1 MSTDAPA
8 EVNRLPLSADQERL
22 WFLHQ
27 VDPADPT
34 FHLSHTARL
43 IGQLDEPALARAVAE
58 IVARHEAL
66 RARFPVVDGAPVQ
79 VIDPPGSFELEVLS
93 GEEPVHALAARP
105 FDLAG
110 DRLLRVTLIRTGP
123 EEHVLSVVVHHIVAD
138 GRSIGILL
146 GELAALY
153 SAFCKGEPG
162 PLPPLPARWSDFVRA
177 ESAEAADA
185 EALAYW
191 RDQLAGAP
199 PLRLPTDRPRPAV
212 ASADSALVR
221 RILRGPLVARFSAV
235 AAAARCTP
243 FMALM
248 TAYQALLAAK
258 SGQHDFCV
266 GFPTAGRDGGE
277 DDELIGYFASVS
289 ALRADLSGDPT
300 FRELMHRTRARLL
313 AGRRHR
319 KLPLEGLLTA
329 LDIERDLSR
338 PPLFQTTFG
347 MTYDA
352 SDQAIRLAGLQT
364 DWLEVGFTHSPY
376 EVKLDLFEHGGEWLM
391 MLVYNR
397 DLFDADTIERFAR
410 DYEALLSRVADDP
423 LVRLSQLT
431 APSGGERDRL
441 IHDWNRVA
449 PPARALFPD
458 LFLEQVGLRPDAIA
472 VSCGPERLSYAALDR
487 RADELA
493 ARLDVRPGECVAV
506 CLPRSVEALVALLA
520 VQRTGA
526 AYVPL
531 DPAYPA
537 ARLEFVLAD
546 CGATLVLASRETA
559 AVLPA
564 HNVRTVLVDE
574 PASAPEFR
582 RVRVRGEDTAY
593 VLYTSGSTGRP
604 KGVAVPHSALG
615 NLLAAMADL
624 VGATPQ
630 DVWLALTSLSF
641 DISALELYL
650 PLATGGRVE
659 IADAGTAADA
669 FRQVRLIREAGVT
682 HVQATPSGWR
692 VLLEGGIGDPALTA
706 LVGGEALGGELA
718 GRLRAAV
725 GRLFNVY
732 GPTETTIWSTAWPV
746 PAVPGEVRIGG
757 PIRGTQVYVVGD
769 HLELVRQGV
778 PGELVIGGA
787 GVAHGYLARPA
798 LTAERFVPDPYGP
811 PGGRLYR
818 TGDRVRW
825 REDGLEFLGRGD
837 GQIKLRGHR
846 IELGEVESACESVPG
861 VVAAVAAVHEE
872 NLVAYL
878 VGDADPDDVR
888 AELAG
893 RLPAYLVPAWFIRLP
908 ALPLT
913 PNGKL
918 DRRALPAPHAP
929 ETRFVA
935 PSGDAEELVAHIW
948 CELLGLERVS
958 AADDFF
964 RLGGHSLLAVRV
976 GARLWATTGVEI
988 PILTIFTR
996 RTVAGLAAEL
1006 EERLMSE
1013 LSELSEE
1020 EAERLLNRPNNSSEK
1035 S

>member
-1 MSTDAPA
+1 MSTQGSAGDGPA
-8 EVNRLPLSADQERL
+8 VVNRLPLSADQERL
-22 WFLHQ
+22 WFLNQ

-43 IGQLDEPALARAVAE
+43 IGPLDEPALARALAE

-66 RARFPVVDGAPVQ
+66 RARFPAVDGKPAQ
-79 VIDPPGSFELEVLS
+79 VIDPPGGFELARLTCEGSADSLVA
-93 GEEPVHALAARP
+93 ELATRP

-110 DRLLRVTLIRTGP
+110 DRLIRATLIRTGP
-123 EEHVLSVVVHHIVAD
+123 EEHVLTVVVHHIISD

-146 GELAALY
+146 SELSALY

-162 PLPPLPARWSDFVRA
+162 PLPPLRARWSDFVRA
-177 ESAEAADA
+177 ETDDA

-191 RDQLAGAP
+191 KDQLADAP
-199 PLRLPTDRPRPAV
+199 PLRLLTDHPRPAV
-212 ASADSALVR
+212 ATPDSALFR
-221 RILRGPLVARFSAV
+221 HKLRGPLVARFAAA

-243 FMALM
+243 FMGLM
-248 TAYQALLAAK
+248 AAYQTLLAAR

-266 GFPTAGRDGGE
+266 GYPTAGRDGKD
-277 DDELIGYFASVS
+277 DDELIGYFASMAV
-289 ALRADLSGDPT
+289 LRADLSGDPT
-300 FRELMHRTRARLL
+300 FRELMHRNRARLL
-313 AGRRHR
+313 AARRHR
-319 KLPLEGLLTA
+319 ELPLERLLTA

-338 PPLFQTTFG
+338 PPLFQTSFS

-352 SDQAIRLAGLQT
+352 SDQAIRLTGLQT
-364 DWLEVGFTHSPY
+364 DWIETGFSHSPY
-376 EVKLDLFEHGGEWLM
+376 ELKLDIFEHGGEWLM

-397 DLFDADTIERFAR
+397 ALFDADTIERFAR
-410 DYEALLSRVADDP
+410 DFESLLSQVADDP
-423 LVRLSQLT
+423 LVRLSRLT
-431 APSGGERDRL
+431 APSGEERDRL

-449 PPARALFPD
+449 PPARTLFPD
-458 LFLEQVGLRPDAIA
+458 LFQEQVALRPEATA
-472 VSCGPERLSYAALDR
+472 VSCGPVRLSYAELDR

-493 ARLDVRPGECVAV
+493 ARLEVRPGEHVAV
-506 CLPRSVEALVALLA
+506 CLPRSVESLVALLA

-531 DPAYPA
+531 DPGYPA
-537 ARLEFVLAD
+537 ARLDFVLGD
-546 CGATLVLASRETA
+546 CGASLVLASRESA

-564 HNVRTVLVDE
+564 HTVRTVLVDE
-574 PASAPEFR
+574 PEHGQDHR
-582 RVRVRGEDTAY
+582 RVRVRGQDTAY

-604 KGVAVPHSALG
+604 KGVAVPHAALG
-615 NLLAAMADL
+615 NLLAGMADL
-624 VGATPQ
+624 IGPTPQ

-659 IADAGTAADA
+659 IADADTALDGY
-669 FRQVRLIREAGVT
+669 RQIRLIQEAGVT

-692 VLLEGGIGDPALTA
+692 MLLDCGISDPALTA

-718 GRLRAAV
+718 GRMRAAV

-746 PAVPGEVRIGG
+746 PDPPGEVRIGG

-769 HLELVRQGV
+769 HLDLVRQGV

-787 GVAHGYLARPA
+787 GVAHGYLGRPA
-798 LTAERFVPDPYGP
+798 LTAERFVPDPYGR

-818 TGDRVRW
+818 TGDQVRW
-825 REDGLEFLGRGD
+825 RADQSLEFIGRGD
-837 GQIKLRGHR
+837 NQVKLRGHR
-846 IELGEVESACESVPG
+846 IELGEVEAACEAVPG
-861 VVAAVAAVHEE
+861 VSAAVATVHEE
-872 NLVAYL
+872 NLVVYL
-878 VGDADPDDVR
+878 VGDVDPDRVR
-888 AELAG
+888 ADLAD
-893 RLPAYLVPAWFIRLP
+893 RLPAFLVPAWFIRLP

-918 DRRALPAPHAP
+918 DRRALPTPQAP
-929 ETRFVA
+929 ETKFIA
-935 PSGDAEELVAHIW
+935 PEGDAEELVADIW

-976 GARLWATTGVEI
+976 SARLRATAGVEL
-988 PILTIFTR
+988 PILTMFTH
-996 RTVAGLAAEL
+996 RTVAELATEL
-1006 EERLMSE
+1006 EERL
-1013 LSELSEE
+1013 LSELAELSDE
-1020 EAERLLNRPNNSSEK
+1020 EAESLLDQP
-1035 S
+1035 

>member
-1 MSTDAPA
+1 MSA

-22 WFLHQ
+22 WFLQQ

-34 FHLSHTARL
+34 YHLSHTARL
-43 IGQLDEPALARAVAE
+43 IGPLDEAALARAFQE

-66 RARFPVVDGAPVQ
+66 RARFPAVDGSPFQ
-79 VIDPPGSFELEVLS
+79 VIDPPGGFELETLTCE
-93 GEEPVHALAARP
+93 GPVDALVAELAARP

-110 DRLLRVTLIRTGP
+110 DRLIRVTLIGTGS
-123 EEHVLSVVVHHIVAD
+123 EEHVLSVVMHHIVAD

-146 GELAALY
+146 GELSALY

-162 PLPPLPARWSDFVRA
+162 TLPPLRARWADFVRA
-177 ESAEAADA
+177 ETADA
-185 EALAYW
+185 ESLAYW
-191 RDQLAGAP
+191 KDQLADAP
-199 PLRLPTDRPRPAV
+199 PLNLSTDHRRPVV
-212 ASADSALVR
+212 ASPDSALVR
-221 RILRGPLVARFSAV
+221 HKLRGPLVTRFSAV

-248 TAYQALLAAK
+248 AAYQALLAAN
-258 SGQHDFCV
+258 SGQYDFCV
-266 GFPTAGRDGGE
+266 GFPTAGRDGQE
-277 DDELIGYFASVS
+277 DDQLIGYFASV
-289 ALRADLSGDPT
+289 AVLRSDLSGDPT
-300 FRELMHRTRARLL
+300 FLELMHRTRSRLMTAL
-313 AGRRHR
+313 RHR
-319 KLPLEGLLTA
+319 KLPLESLLTA

-364 DWLEVGFTHSPY
+364 DWLETGFTHSPY
-376 EVKLDLFEHGGEWLM
+376 ELKLDIFEHGSEWLM

-397 DLFDADTIERFAR
+397 DLFDAETIERFAR
-410 DYEALLSRVADDP
+410 DFESLLSRIADDP
-423 LVRLSQLT
+423 QVRLSQLT
-431 APSGGERDRL
+431 APSGAERDRL
-441 IHDWNRVA
+441 VHDWNRVA
-449 PPARALFPD
+449 PPARTLFPD
-458 LFLEQVGLRPDAIA
+458 LFQEQVGLRPEAIA
-472 VSCGPERLSYAALDR
+472 VSCGPTRLTYAELDR

-493 ARLDVRPGECVAV
+493 AQLDVRPGDRVAV
-506 CLPRSVEALVALLA
+506 CLPRSVESLVALLA

-531 DPAYPA
+531 DPDYPA
-537 ARLEFVLAD
+537 ARLAFVLAD
-546 CGATLVLASRETA
+546 CGASVVLASRETA
-559 AVLPA
+559 AILPA
-564 HNVRTVLVDE
+564 HTVRTVLVDE
-574 PASAPEFR
+574 PGLARDFR
-582 RVRVRGEDTAY
+582 RMRVRGEDTAY

-604 KGVAVPHSALG
+604 KGVAVPHAALG

-624 VGATPQ
+624 VGATSQ

-659 IADAGTAADA
+659 IADADTAADG
-669 FRQVRLIREAGVT
+669 FRQVQLIQQAGIT

-692 VLLEGGIGDPALTA
+692 VLLECGLRDPALTA
-706 LVGGEALGGELA
+706 LVGGEALSGELA
-718 GRLRAAV
+718 SRLRATV
-725 GRLFNVY
+725 DRLFNVY

-746 PAVPGEVRIGG
+746 PASPEEIRIGA
-757 PIRGTQVYVVGD
+757 PIRGTQVYVVGN

-778 PGELVIGGA
+778 PGELLIGGA
-787 GVAHGYLARPA
+787 GVAHGYLGRPS

-825 REDGLEFLGRGD
+825 DADRSLEFLGRGD
-837 GQIKLRGHR
+837 NQVKLRGHR
-846 IELGEVESACESVPG
+846 IELGEVEAACEALPG
-861 VVAAVAAVHEE
+861 VVAAVVAVHEE

-878 VGDADPDDVR
+878 VGDADSDWVR
-888 AELAG
+888 ADLAE
-893 RLPAYLVPAWFIRLP
+893 RLPSYLVPAWFIRLE

-918 DRRALPAPHAP
+918 DRRALPAPQAP
-929 ETRFVA
+929 ETKFVA
-935 PSGDAEELVAHIW
+935 PSGDAEELVADIW
-948 CELLGLERVS
+948 RELLDLERVS

-976 GARLWATTGVEI
+976 AARLRAIAGVEL
-988 PILTIFTR
+988 PIMTMFTH
-996 RTVAGLAAEL
+996 RTVAELAAEL
-1006 EERLMSE
+1006 EERLLSE

-1020 EAERLLNRPNNSSEK
+1020 EAERLLDRL
-1035 S
+1035 

>member
-1 MSTDAPA
+1 MSA

-22 WFLHQ
+22 WFLQQ

-34 FHLSHTARL
+34 YHLSHTARL
-43 IGQLDEPALARAVAE
+43 IGPLDVSALTCAFQE

-66 RARFPVVDGAPVQ
+66 RARFPAVDGSPSQ
-79 VIDPPGSFELEVLS
+79 VIDPPGDFGLETLTCEGSVEALVA
-93 GEEPVHALAARP
+93 GLAARP
-105 FDLAG
+105 FDLAR
-110 DRLLRVTLIRTGP
+110 DRLIRVTLIRTGP
-123 EEHVLSVVVHHIVAD
+123 EEHVLSVVMHHVVAD

-146 GELAALY
+146 GELSDLY
-153 SAFCKGEPG
+153 SAFCKGEPS
-162 PLPPLPARWSDFVRA
+162 PLPPLRARWADFVRA
-177 ESAEAADA
+177 ETADG
-185 EALAYW
+185 ESLAYW
-191 RDQLAGAP
+191 KDQLADAP
-199 PLRLPTDRPRPAV
+199 PLQLSTDRRRPAV
-212 ASADSALVR
+212 ASPDSALVR
-221 RILRGPLVARFSAV
+221 HKLRGPLVARFAAV

-248 TAYQALLAAK
+248 AAYQALLAAR

-266 GFPTAGRDGGE
+266 GFPTAGRDGQE
-277 DDELIGYFASVS
+277 DDQLIGYFASV
-289 ALRADLSGDPT
+289 AVLRADLSGDPT
-300 FRELMHRTRARLL
+300 FRELMHRTRSRLMTAL
-313 AGRRHR
+313 RHR
-319 KLPLEGLLTA
+319 KLPLERLLTA

-364 DWLEVGFTHSPY
+364 HWLETGFTHSPY
-376 EVKLDLFEHGGEWLM
+376 ELKLDIFEHGGEWLM

-410 DYEALLSRVADDP
+410 DFESLLSRIADDP
-423 LVRLSQLT
+423 QVRLSHLT
-431 APSGGERDRL
+431 APSGAERNLL

-449 PPARALFPD
+449 PPERRLFPD
-458 LFLEQVGLRPDAIA
+458 LFSEQVVLRPEAIA
-472 VSCGPERLSYAALDR
+472 VSCGPVRLSYAELDR

-493 ARLDVRPGECVAV
+493 AQLGVRPGDRVAV

-531 DPAYPA
+531 DPDYPA
-537 ARLEFVLAD
+537 ARLAFVLAD
-546 CGATLVLASRETA
+546 CGASLVLASRETA

-564 HNVRTVLVDE
+564 HAVRTVLVDE
-574 PASAPEFR
+574 PERGQEFR
-582 RVRVRGEDTAY
+582 RTRVRGDDTAY

-604 KGVAVPHSALG
+604 KGVAVPHAALG

-624 VGATPQ
+624 VGATSQ
-630 DVWLALTSLSF
+630 DVWLGLTSLSF

-659 IADAGTAADA
+659 IADTAADG
-669 FRQVRLIREAGVT
+669 FQQVRLIQQAGIT

-692 VLLEGGIGDPALTA
+692 VLLECGLRDPALTA
-706 LVGGEALGGELA
+706 LVGGEALSGELA
-718 GRLRAAV
+718 NRLRAAA

-746 PAVPGEVRIGG
+746 PASLGEVRIGG

-787 GVAHGYLARPA
+787 GVAHGYLGRPG
-798 LTAERFVPDPYGP
+798 LTAERFVPDPFGSA
-811 PGGRLYR
+811 GGRLYR

-825 REDGLEFLGRGD
+825 HDDGSLEFLGRAD
-837 GQIKLRGHR
+837 NQVKLRGHR
-846 IELGEVESACESVPG
+846 IELGEVEAACEAVPG

-878 VGDADPDDVR
+878 VGEVDPDGVR
-888 AELAG
+888 AELAE
-893 RLPAYLVPAWFIRLP
+893 RLPAYLVPAWFIRLE

-918 DRRALPAPHAP
+918 DRRALPAPQAP

-935 PSGDAEELVAHIW
+935 PSGDAEELVADIW

-958 AADDFF
+958 AVDDFF

-976 GARLWATTGVEI
+976 SARLRALAGVEL
-988 PILTIFTR
+988 PILTMFTH
-996 RTVAGLAAEL
+996 RTVAELAAEL
-1006 EERLMSE
+1006 EERLLSE

-1020 EAERLLNRPNNSSEK
+1020 EAERLLDRP
-1035 S
+1035 